1 MNSRSSI
8 FRSFLL
14 IAACTLSM
22 VSMAQKEKPKT
33 LLYKDRVNAAFDTV
47 NCVKNVFKINPLLF
61 FRGEIPLYY
70 ERALTPRLSLEV
82 GIGVTYRNFLAL
94 SIAGDDADDYGRGVE
109 IQANP
114 SFHIGGRY
122 YHQIDIEPQGWYSQL
137 EFAHL
142 EYSKKILHKDSLG
155 RFPEDP
161 QRSLDVRTYND
172 LRLYIG
178 YQLFSSSSNWMC
190 DIYGGVAMRS
200 RHSVKVI
207 EETRVDF
214 TNSRVE
220 YLYSTIESD
229 DTVPAFF
236 LGFKVGLGF

>member
-1 MNSRSSI
+1 MDRRLPN

-14 IAACTLSM
+14 IAACSLSM
-22 VSMAQKEKPKT
+22 VAMAQKEKPKT
-33 LLYKDRVNAAFDTV
+33 VLYKDRINAAFDTV

-82 GIGVTYRNFLAL
+82 GIGVTYRNYLAL

-109 IQANP
+109 IKANP
-114 SFHIGGRY
+114 SFHIGARY
-122 YHQIDIEPQGWYSQL
+122 YHQLELEPQGWYTQI

-155 RFPEDP
+155 RFPENPASDV
-161 QRSLDVRTYND
+161 DVRTYND
-172 LRLYIG
+172 LRLYMG
-178 YQLFSSSSNWMC
+178 YQVFSSSSNWMC
-190 DIYGGVAMRS
+190 DLYGGVALRS
-200 RHSVKVI
+200 RHSVKVNETLDLVNDQYTYII
-207 EETRVDF
+207 EET
-214 TNSRVE
+214 
-220 YLYSTIESD
+220 D